1 MKEAEPRKYVWDVN
15 ASLGDTT
22 FEDASGGGGGAPVEE
37 EEEGEERGE
46 EKRVRD
52 GQKRKRSISKLVVGK
67 K

>member
-1 MKEAEPRKYVWDVN
+1 MWDVN

-22 FEDASGGGGGAPVEE
+22 FEDTSGGGGGGAPVEE